1 MWEEVAREL
10 ARRVSDAST
19 GGTPVSVARKAFA
32 AVAGVL
38 WRIMFSE
45 DMDAATTRQLRDVI
59 EEAVVVAGAPNQS
72 DYFPVIAAA
81 DVMGVRRR
89 MDNLV
94 GWVYGIIDVQIDRRR
109 RRRIVCEPRKND
121 LLDVAFDMEGE
132 VESEGWVMNQ
142 DTVRGMFMVIL
153 ILSHCDSI
161 FTGFQFHFINTV
173 FFLWTA
179 NFAKFYGE

>member
-1 MWEEVAREL
+1 
-10 ARRVSDAST
+10 
-19 GGTPVSVARKAFA
+19 
-32 AVAGVL
+32 
-38 WRIMFSE
+38 
-45 DMDAATTRQLRDVI
+45 
-59 EEAVVVAGAPNQS
+59 
-72 DYFPVIAAA
+72 
-81 DVMGVRRR
+81 

-142 DTVRGMFMVIL
+142 DTMRGMFMVIL

-173 FFLWTA
+173 FFSLDSQ
-179 NFAKFYGE
+179 FCKILQ

>member
-10 ARRVSDAST
+10 ARRVSDASA

-142 DTVRGMFMVIL
+142 DIL

-173 FFLWTA
+173 FFLWTS